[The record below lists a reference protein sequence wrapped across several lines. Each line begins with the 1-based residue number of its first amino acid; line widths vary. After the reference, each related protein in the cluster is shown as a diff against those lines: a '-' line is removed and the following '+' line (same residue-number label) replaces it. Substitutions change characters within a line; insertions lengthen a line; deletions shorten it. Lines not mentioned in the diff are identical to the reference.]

1 MTAAKNLSL
10 KCLWE
15 WMKNERG
22 LLLFAFV
29 LVFLKKW
36 EPGGHIDATWYSAVA
51 RNIAEKGDFFHFY
64 INPFFANE
72 VFDHFPLDYW
82 IMGGLMSLFG
92 VSDFIARLYFMIC
105 SFASLLFLFGI
116 ARQIFGRTYG
126 YITLIVFALCFGATK
141 WSGAIKHD
149 VPLTMSYL
157 ACTYFFLK
165 SFKQPLYLLAVAPFF
180 ALGVFSKGP
189 VAFGFPLAV
198 GIWSLIFLKFQWMR
212 SKEFFGTLILTVGFL
227 ALPFLPALRFDGRD
241 YYTVFYTAK
250 KSYLDTTVPTLA
262 DYLFYAQEM
271 IVKQPHVFLLF
282 LFSLFILVSK
292 KEFFEKGQ
300 RQKVWL
306 FLVMVV
312 SILGPLSLFS
322 FKLGYYTLPALPFYA
337 LFSSVGLYW
346 WLGSRNWDWSKG
358 MFRLGLVAVLMMVAL
373 PLKTTGGRHKRVTNV
388 VNQVKFLQGI
398 HEMPVYFLG
407 YYDEDM
413 SIFQE
418 FKFYG
423 GIDLRPATREQ
434 LKEIS
439 PEQAQ
444 FVIRVQDLPAEVK
457 GMEVSTEKCWVLNS
471 QYCVVGPR
479 DQLQIQLPDN
489 LWPHEVY

>member
-212 SKEFFGTLILTVGFL
+212 SKEFFGTLILSSPLCSSSKVGLWEAFFTSTSAITVTGLSIIDIGVDLGGVL
-227 ALPFLPALRFDGRD
+227 AYDSIHEKCEQLHTGGDG
-241 YYTVFYTAK
+241 
-250 KSYLDTTVPTLA
+250 
-262 DYLFYAQEM
+262 
-271 IVKQPHVFLLF
+271 
-282 LFSLFILVSK
+282 VSK
-292 KEFFEKGQ
+292 TWTEVEVLV
-300 RQKVWL
+300 KVP
-306 FLVMVV
+306 
-312 SILGPLSLFS
+312 I
-322 FKLGYYTLPALPFYA
+322 
-337 LFSSVGLYW
+337 
-346 WLGSRNWDWSKG
+346 SRN
-358 MFRLGLVAVLMMVAL
+358 
-373 PLKTTGGRHKRVTNV
+373 
-388 VNQVKFLQGI
+388 
-398 HEMPVYFLG
+398 
-407 YYDEDM
+407 
-413 SIFQE
+413 
-418 FKFYG
+418 
-423 GIDLRPATREQ
+423 
-434 LKEIS
+434 
-439 PEQAQ
+439 
-444 FVIRVQDLPAEVK
+444 
-457 GMEVSTEKCWVLNS
+457 
-471 QYCVVGPR
+471 
-479 DQLQIQLPDN
+479 
-489 LWPHEVY
+489 